1 MIPLAKQTMGKK
13 KKGKKKKKKA
23 AGGDT
28 GTAELIPFD
37 LTDTRRYVHVSM
49 HMENWTFAERL
60 WPKDGFWIETK
71 TRLFIVHKM
80 IKKRHGAVQNIRIWK
95 SKRSQENL
103 LLGEMKT
110 MYDLGFNGEV
120 RPQDRPR
127 LEPVS
132 GSPPATADST
142 AGGGDGDGDGVGA
155 DSNATTFE
163 DGMVASEEKNS
174 GGEESKD
181 NNSANDTRPNTGA
194 TDFSDVAPEDD
205 YEHIRLIYDFT
216 PKNLDDPLLLISPR
230 V

>member
-1 MIPLAKQTMGKK
+1 MFIKSVDA
-13 KKGKKKKKKA
+13 
-23 AGGDT
+23 
-28 GTAELIPFD
+28 ICN
-37 LTDTRRYVHVSM
+37 RVSYL
-49 HMENWTFAERL
+49 FAFNL
-60 WPKDGFWIETK
+60 GV
-71 TRLFIVHKM
+71 L
-80 IKKRHGAVQNIRIWK
+80 VQNIRIYGNLNDHK
-95 SKRSQENL
+95 ENL

-110 MYDLGFNGEV
+110 IYDLGSNGEV

-142 AGGGDGDGDGVGA
+142 AGGGGGDGDAGA

-194 TDFSDVAPEDD
+194 TDFSNVAPEDD
-205 YEHIRLIYDFT
+205 YEHIHLIYDFT

>member
-1 MIPLAKQTMGKK
+1 MGKK

-142 AGGGDGDGDGVGA
+142 AGGGDGDGGGDAGA

-181 NNSANDTRPNTGA
+181 NNGANDTRPNTGA